1 MLLTKS
7 KKNHIILIYLMRE
20 VRMEQNDER
29 VIGRCFGT
37 AVLGPRGQL
46 VIPVEARKELGI
58 DTGSRLLVFGHFGGR
73 GLIFIKAEAAEEL
86 LNIMSSR
93 IGEIAKLVEESKT
106 AGAEIE
112 DEGKAR

>member
-1 MLLTKS
+1 MKRTDM
-7 KKNHIILIYLMRE
+7 H
-20 VRMEQNDER
+20 

-46 VIPVEARKELGI
+46 VIPMEARKEIGI
-58 DTGSRLLVFGHFGGR
+58 DTGDKLLVFGHFGGR

-93 IGEIAKLVEESKT
+93 LDEVAKLVKESKT
-106 AGAEIE
+106 AGAGIKGA
-112 DEGKAR
+112 GKVS

>member
-1 MLLTKS
+1 
-7 KKNHIILIYLMRE
+7 
-20 VRMEQNDER
+20 MEQKDER
-29 VIGRCFGT
+29 IIGRCFGT

-58 DTGSRLLVFGHFGGR
+58 DTGSKLLVFGHFGGR

-93 IGEIAKLVEESKT
+93 LDEVAKLVKNNKIADVELE
-106 AGAEIE
+106 GQ
-112 DEGKAR
+112 GKAS

>member
-1 MLLTKS
+1 
-7 KKNHIILIYLMRE
+7 
-20 VRMEQNDER
+20 MEQRDMR
-29 VIGRCFGT
+29 MIGRCFGT

-73 GLIFIKAEAAEEL
+73 GFIFIKAEAAEEL

-93 IGEIAKLVEESKT
+93 LDEVAKLVKESSTTGTGIK
-106 AGAEIE
+106 GK
-112 DEGKAR
+112 GKAS

>member
-1 MLLTKS
+1 MINHTILILLTQ
-7 KKNHIILIYLMRE
+7 E
-20 VRMEQNDER
+20 VRMEQMNMR

-46 VIPVEARKELGI
+46 VIPVEARKEIGI
-58 DTGSRLLVFGHFGGR
+58 DTGDKLLVFGHFGGR

-93 IGEIAKLVEESKT
+93 LDEVAKLVKESKT
-106 AGAEIE
+106 ADVGLEG
-112 DEGKAR
+112 EGKLS

>member
-1 MLLTKS
+1 
-7 KKNHIILIYLMRE
+7 
-20 VRMEQNDER
+20 MEQKDER
-29 VIGRCFGT
+29 IIGRCFGT

-58 DTGSRLLVFGHFGGR
+58 DTGSKLLVFGHFGGR

-93 IGEIAKLVEESKT
+93 LDEVARLVKESKT
-106 AGAEIE
+106 AGA
-112 DEGKAR
+112 GL

>member
-1 MLLTKS
+1 
-7 KKNHIILIYLMRE
+7 
-20 VRMEQNDER
+20 MEQKDER
-29 VIGRCFGT
+29 MIGRCFGT

-58 DTGSRLLVFGHFGGR
+58 DTGSKLLVFGHFNGR

-93 IGEIAKLVEESKT
+93 LDEVARLIKESKT
-106 AGAEIE
+106 TDVGIE
-112 DEGKAR
+112 GEGKRS

>member
-1 MLLTKS
+1 
-7 KKNHIILIYLMRE
+7 
-20 VRMEQNDER
+20 MEQRDMR

-58 DTGSRLLVFGHFGGR
+58 DTGSKLLVFGHFGGR

-93 IGEIAKLVEESKT
+93 LDEVAKLVKESKT
-106 AGAEIE
+106 VDIGR
-112 DEGKAR
+112 EGKSKRSQ

>member
-1 MLLTKS
+1 
-7 KKNHIILIYLMRE
+7 
-20 VRMEQNDER
+20 MEQKDIR

-58 DTGSRLLVFGHFGGR
+58 DSGSRLLVFGHFGGW

-93 IGEIAKLVEESKT
+93 LDEVARLVKDSKT
-106 AGAEIE
+106 ADVGIE
-112 DEGKAR
+112 DEGKRS

>member
-1 MLLTKS
+1 
-7 KKNHIILIYLMRE
+7 
-20 VRMEQNDER
+20 MEQMNMR

-46 VIPVEARKELGI
+46 VVPVEARKELGI
-58 DTGSRLLVFGHFGGR
+58 DTGDKLLVFGHFGGR

-93 IGEIAKLVEESKT
+93 LDEVARLVKKSKT
-106 AGAEIE
+106 ANVRIN
-112 DEGKAR
+112 GKGNRRSRLDQHT